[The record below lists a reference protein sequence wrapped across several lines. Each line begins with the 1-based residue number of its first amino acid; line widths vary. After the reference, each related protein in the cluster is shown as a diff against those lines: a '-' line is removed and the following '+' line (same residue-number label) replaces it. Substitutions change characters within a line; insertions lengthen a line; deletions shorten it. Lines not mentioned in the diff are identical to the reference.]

1 MKFGEHSS
9 KFDGLGLNPIDTQLE
24 IANKFASL
32 VFDKPGW
39 YRGTIDY
46 ELDENGKVSRIDEL
60 KVTMTAEQ
68 TPSRSFK
75 ELEGKPETRWVPGA
89 ERGTQKMQHKT
100 DGEWKD
106 VPPFFVE

>member
-32 VFDKPGW
+32 VFDQRGW

-60 KVTMTAEQ
+60 KIMRSGAE
-68 TPSRSFK
+68 TPSQTWRM
-75 ELEGKPETRWVPGA
+75 L
-89 ERGTQKMQHKT
+89 
-100 DGEWKD
+100 
-106 VPPFFVE
+106 PPLK